1 MAAAKN
7 SVFIG
12 LYLENYCL
20 VVGGQYGEICL
31 GWEGMRKFLA
41 GVWGGGTLPHS
52 LQWEKSCIYRVFP
65 TYIKIYILHL
75 VYNLLHFEDVK
86 IHKHCLY

>member
-41 GVWGGGTLPHS
+41 GVGGGLSPIASSGKNPVYIEFS
-52 LQWEKSCIYRVFP
+52 LRI
-65 TYIKIYILHL
+65 
-75 VYNLLHFEDVK
+75 
-86 IHKHCLY
+86 

>member
-20 VVGGQYGEICL
+20 VVGGQYGEIFL

-41 GVWGGGTLPHS
+41 GVGGDSPP
-52 LQWEKSCIYRVFP
+52 FP
-65 TYIKIYILHL
+65 PVGKILYI
-75 VYNLLHFEDVK
+75 
-86 IHKHCLY
+86 